1 MHLTDLYR
9 LFDPNTEQK
18 YLTKQ
23 GCIFCS
29 EVYGS
34 YSKINHTEQI
44 FYRFRKSKFP
54 KGPYIYLSCLSY
66 PELNLASA
74 IYQENCPFLLH
85 FPVLWS
91 IGF

>member
-34 YSKINHTEQI
+34 YSKINHTEKNLKK
-44 FYRFRKSKFP
+44 FRENEEN
-54 KGPYIYLSCLSY
+54 PYI
-66 PELNLASA
+66 
-74 IYQENCPFLLH
+74 LLTTMQQKLKSTTKKSVESTPIH
-85 FPVLWS
+85 RD
-91 IGF
+91 